1 MIVTDPRIYGPAIR
15 ARDADAERGHLWYC
29 SADGWPAEIVIAM
42 ASGTAGQLWWDRRVD
57 LMLDGAEP
65 FGVVAVDDTPPYPT
79 VERVW
84 PAASCARASLA
95 LRLLGAEIDGSEAWG
110 VLSDAIL
117 ARSGLD
123 RLPSLGPA
131 PVGWR
136 EEGRIQAWRRAG
148 HAAVL
153 LRRERHPICALLP
166 TWP

>member
-1 MIVTDPRIYGPAIR
+1 MIVTDPCVRGIAIR
-15 ARDADAERGHLWYC
+15 TRDVDAERGHLWHC
-29 SADGWPAEIVIAM
+29 SASGWPSEIVIAT
-42 ASGTAGQLWWDRRVD
+42 AAATAGQLWWDRRVD
-57 LMLDGAEP
+57 LLLGDADP

-95 LRLLGAEIDGSEAWG
+95 LRLLGEEIDGSEEWG
-110 VLSDAIL
+110 VISDAL
-117 ARSGLD
+117 VERSGLS
-123 RLPSLGPA
+123 RMPPLRPGSA
-131 PVGWR
+131 ER
-136 EEGRIQAWRRAG
+136 EEGRICAWRRAG